1 MAGKIVADTL
11 EHSTAGSIATNYVV
25 NGSAKAAYGLNMSTS
40 TYRGIAPST
49 MSSENL
55 NISSFSDDGT
65 GAATIAITSA
75 FANAQHIDATG
86 GQANNT
92 TACIGQN
99 TTASSFQVVMRV
111 AHSNA
116 TIDHVGY
123 GVSLGDLA

>member
-1 MAGKIVADTL
+1 MSELRADTI
-11 EHSTAGSIATNYVV
+11 TGSD
-25 NGSAKAAYGLNMSTS
+25 GSSPVTLTKQSAAKAAYVLNMSTS

-75 FANAQHIDATG
+75 FENAQYVNATD

-99 TTASSFQVVMRV
+99 TTASSIQVVMRV

-116 TIDHVGY
+116 TIDHVGH
-123 GVSLGDLA
+123 GVLFGGLA